1 MELPREWTSCSIKD
15 IQSVE
20 VQNGFSPQCVEY
32 ETARKSLSLGALTG
46 FSLDLTQEKF
56 ISEKAELP
64 LNSMLHKNDI
74 LVSRSNT
81 KDKVGR
87 AAVVLEDVVEYYYP
101 DLMMR
106 FQVDS
111 QKADC
116 RYVAMYLQ
124 SPMGRNYFMSHA
136 AGTSTSMVKI
146 NKNVLESFPM
156 VLPPLAEQKKI
167 AETLSVWDSAIEK
180 MEKLVEKKEEERK
193 INIWNLIANDNTKK
207 VEIGRVS
214 INKNQWN
221 HKLVGHVLKIGHGK
235 DYKSLSVGNVPVY
248 GTGGYMT
255 SVNEYLYDGETVCIG
270 RKGTIDKPFYYC
282 GKIWTV
288 DTLFYT
294 YDFENVLPKYIYYM
308 FCTVPWKKFSEASG
322 VPSLTSKIIEN
333 IEFNCPSLSEQQTIA
348 DLLSNFDKELSLL
361 KQQLA
366 LYKKQKQ
373 GLMQKLLTG
382 EWRV

>member
-1 MELPREWTSCSIKD
+1 MELPREWKEVKLGDVAKVTSGGTPSKDNPSFWNGSIPWISALEMHKNYVNSATLMISEEGLKKGSTLAKRNDLLLLTRGSMLWKKIPVCLCLSDVAFNQDIKCLHPNENVDSKYLLYWFGSVERTIMQKVEGTGIGAGKLDTQFIKD
-15 IQSVE
+15 
-20 VQNGFSPQCVEY
+20 
-32 ETARKSLSLGALTG
+32 
-46 FSLDLTQEKF
+46 
-56 ISEKAELP
+56 
-64 LNSMLHKNDI
+64 
-74 LVSRSNT
+74 
-81 KDKVGR
+81 
-87 AAVVLEDVVEYYYP
+87 
-101 DLMMR
+101 
-106 FQVDS
+106 
-111 QKADC
+111 
-116 RYVAMYLQ
+116 LQ
-124 SPMGRNYFMSHA
+124 IA
-136 AGTSTSMVKI
+136 
-146 NKNVLESFPM
+146 
-156 VLPPLAEQKKI
+156 LPPLAEQKKI

-333 IEFNCPSLSEQQTIA
+333 IEFNCPPLSEQQTIA

-382 EWRV
+382 EWRVK

>member
-136 AGTSTSMVKI
+136 AGTST
-146 NKNVLESFPM
+146 
-156 VLPPLAEQKKI
+156 
-167 AETLSVWDSAIEK
+167 VWSR
-180 MEKLVEKKEEERK
+180 LTR
-193 INIWNLIANDNTKK
+193 
-207 VEIGRVS
+207 
-214 INKNQWN
+214 
-221 HKLVGHVLKIGHGK
+221 
-235 DYKSLSVGNVPVY
+235 
-248 GTGGYMT
+248 
-255 SVNEYLYDGETVCIG
+255 
-270 RKGTIDKPFYYC
+270 
-282 GKIWTV
+282 
-288 DTLFYT
+288 
-294 YDFENVLPKYIYYM
+294 M
-308 FCTVPWKKFSEASG
+308 F
-322 VPSLTSKIIEN
+322 LN
-333 IEFNCPSLSEQQTIA
+333 
-348 DLLSNFDKELSLL
+348 LSLWFCHLLLNRRKLPRLFLFGILPL
-361 KQQLA
+361 K
-366 LYKKQKQ
+366 K
-373 GLMQKLLTG
+373 
-382 EWRV
+382 WRS

>member
-1 MELPREWTSCSIKD
+1 MQLPDGWKNLKLEEIACLKAGKFIPASQIKPQLD
-15 IQSVE
+15 E
-20 VQNGFSPQCVEY
+20 VCIYPCFGGNGIRGYVPENSHKGLFPIIGRQ
-32 ETARKSLSLGALTG
+32 GALCGNVNLATG
-46 FSLDLTQEKF
+46 RFYATEHAIVATSRNNNDSLWLYYALQY
-56 ISEKAELP
+56 AH
-64 LNSMLHKNDI
+64 LNQYATGQAQPGLS
-74 LVSRSNT
+74 
-81 KDKVGR
+81 
-87 AAVVLEDVVEYYYP
+87 
-101 DLMMR
+101 
-106 FQVDS
+106 VD
-111 QKADC
+111 
-116 RYVAMYLQ
+116 
-124 SPMGRNYFMSHA
+124 
-136 AGTSTSMVKI
+136 TI
-146 NKNVLESFPM
+146 NKIVFL
-156 VLPPLAEQKKI
+156 VPPLAEQKKI

-333 IEFNCPSLSEQQTIA
+333 IEFNCPPLSEQQTIA

-373 GLMQKLLTG
+373 GLMQKFLTG
-382 EWRV
+382 EWRVK